1 MATRQEIL
9 SQLAD
14 DHERRISKVLFD
26 LEDDIIAELESA
38 TRQVTLN
45 TDLAIQLRP
54 NLKRLIEENYLKEGT
69 RIVSDYDKV
78 VKEYQD
84 YIKRTPIADKF
95 KTLTKP
101 DLAIINQLKQLSFS
115 GFQDVANRFLDEI
128 STEVYKSAI
137 VGKPFP
143 DMVRTIRGQINGV
156 YQRSNEEAINRL
168 VRVVEENKYSSDPA
182 AIKKT
187 QDATKILQTKYAAD
201 RVGNNM
207 KKYASQIAH
216 DSLMQFDG
224 QFTKYKAQEAGL
236 TQFKYVGT
244 NITTTRE
251 FCRNQLDKV
260 FTEEEARQVWS
271 QSWKGKSG
279 GDPFVDR
286 GGYRCRHSFI
296 PYDTAWD
303 NIDAVQEKV
312 EIKEDGKKRIKPEN
326 VSSLSNPI
334 KENNLS
340 VLPQAIVS
348 KKITNRIAENKKDKR
363 YLRDKDGNDLEI
375 GLTDQVYGSVN
386 LKGLDAK
393 TISALDAVLD
403 ELDELANKLNVP
415 KIRLIS
421 TKHLVKG
428 KKKLPRASMSFGRLY
443 LNPKHMNLDREIRD
457 VDKLMLKRGS
467 DLKNNAAII
476 SSDRRY
482 VKNNLPY
489 NNWYY
494 FDDKVDQFRATMY
507 HEFAHHVHQSLGVN
521 LKNFKTI
528 LYDGKEYA
536 DLRSMGF
543 DLEKKIKNL
552 RGVKY
557 TTGNN
562 AENGLLEWFA
572 DNFALYHMNQLKGV
586 DPKFI
591 EFYKKEIE
599 GKL

>member
-14 DHERRISKVLFD
+14 DHEKRISKVLFD

-78 VKEYQD
+78 VKEYQNF
-84 YIKRTPIADKF
+84 IKTTPIADKF

-168 VRVVEENKYSSDPA
+168 VRVVEENKYSNDPA

-251 FCRNQLDKV
+251 FCRRQLDKV
-260 FTEEEARQVWS
+260 FTEEEAREVWS

-279 GDPFVDR
+279 GDPFIDR

-303 NIDAVQEKV
+303 NIDEVQQKVDPKKTRKKRVEPEKEV
-312 EIKEDGKKRIKPEN
+312 KPKSLVPDIAIGNLLNRGSSKVRKAYDDDFNSQLTDQQKNIVNKIEKPAIIKNGKKGYYSPSDNELSAELNAINKSKNAPDEIKGVKSFVIAHEYGHHIDYVTSGKTFRAWSRDNEDFKR
-326 VSSLSNPI
+326 
-334 KENNLS
+334 
-340 VLPQAIVS
+340 AIQ
-348 KKITNRIAENKKDKR
+348 KDKR
-363 YLRDKDGNDLEI
+363 KFKGTNIVDGKIDPTNSKDGYFSINDDEALDRIFNDLATKIEVTI
-375 GLTDQVYGSVN
+375 DKGGFSYTRKFTELREDGYAEVSDIIDALFKGRFRKNYYMWGHTPSYWGRAGSVEEEIFAN
-386 LKGLDAK
+386 LFAIKHNEKAYNLAK
-393 TISALDAVLD
+393 KYIPNTVK
-403 ELDELANKLNVP
+403 EFEK
-415 KIRLIS
+415 RLIE
-421 TKHLVKG
+421 LE
-428 KKKLPRASMSFGRLY
+428 RL
-443 LNPKHMNLDREIRD
+443 
-457 VDKLMLKRGS
+457 
-467 DLKNNAAII
+467 
-476 SSDRRY
+476 
-482 VKNNLPY
+482 
-489 NNWYY
+489 
-494 FDDKVDQFRATMY
+494 
-507 HEFAHHVHQSLGVN
+507 
-521 LKNFKTI
+521 
-528 LYDGKEYA
+528 
-536 DLRSMGF
+536 
-543 DLEKKIKNL
+543 
-552 RGVKY
+552 
-557 TTGNN
+557 
-562 AENGLLEWFA
+562 
-572 DNFALYHMNQLKGV
+572 
-586 DPKFI
+586 
-591 EFYKKEIE
+591 
-599 GKL
+599 

>member
-14 DHERRISKVLFD
+14 DHEKRISKVLFD

-38 TRQVTLN
+38 TRQVSLN
-45 TDLAIQLRP
+45 TNLAIQLRP

-260 FTEEEARQVWS
+260 FTEEEAREVWS

-303 NIDAVQEKV
+303 NIPEVQDKV
-312 EIKEDGKKRIKPEN
+312 KPVATTIKKTEDVPTN
-326 VSSLSNPI
+326 VSSLANPI
-334 KENNLS
+334 KLEDINPVTGS
-340 VLPQAIVS
+340 Y
-348 KKITNRIAENKKDKR
+348 ITNKLSKQFRDN
-363 YLRDKDGNDLEI
+363 DKD
-375 GLTDQVYGSVN
+375 
-386 LKGLDAK
+386 
-393 TISALDAVLD
+393 
-403 ELDELANKLNVP
+403 P
-415 KIRLIS
+415 
-421 TKHLVKG
+421 
-428 KKKLPRASMSFGRLY
+428 
-443 LNPKHMNLDREIRD
+443 
-457 VDKLMLKRGS
+457 
-467 DLKNNAAII
+467 
-476 SSDRRY
+476 RY
-482 VKNNLPY
+482 VKYDNGGSATKFSGSSQQIGKLVFDNDFDEKDFGIIEALFQELDDLAVKYDVPKLRGINTAPGVVANMGDGILGLNSKYNHLP
-489 NNWYY
+489 NVSRDFSKWKFGDSPGLRPFTADSY
-494 FDDKVDQFRATMY
+494 FTDKLDKLRTTFY
-507 HEFAHHVHQSLGVN
+507 HEFAHHIHQQKFNKS
-521 LKNFKTI
+521 
-528 LYDGKEYA
+528 YA
-536 DLRSMGF
+536 DYLIPTI
-543 DLEKKIKNL
+543 EKKLKGKRIKN
-552 RGVKY
+552 RGSTRYSDK
-557 TTGNN
+557 NPK
-562 AENGLLEWFA
+562 EWFA
-572 DNFALYHMNQLKGV
+572 ENFCLYEMGKTELV
-586 DPKFI
+586 DPRFI
-591 EFYKKEIE
+591 EFLKENV
-599 GKL
+599 L

>member
-14 DHERRISKVLFD
+14 DHEKRISRVLFD

-38 TRQVTLN
+38 TRQVPLSTQ
-45 TDLAIQLRP
+45 LAIDLRP

-78 VKEYQD
+78 VKEYQN
-84 YIKRTPIADKF
+84 YIKTTPISDKF

-101 DLAIINQLKQLSFS
+101 DLAVINQLKQLSFS

-168 VRVVEENKYSSDPA
+168 VRVVEENKYSNDPA

-251 FCRNQLDKV
+251 FCRRQLDKV
-260 FTEEEARQVWS
+260 FTEEEAREVWS

-279 GDPFVDR
+279 GDPFIDR

-303 NIDAVQEKV
+303 EPETSKQIKQE
-312 EIKEDGKKRIKPEN
+312 EKRI
-326 VSSLSNPI
+326 
-334 KENNLS
+334 
-340 VLPQAIVS
+340 
-348 KKITNRIAENKKDKR
+348 DKQQR
-363 YLRDKDGNDLEI
+363 TEGI
-375 GLTDQVYGSVN
+375 FG
-386 LKGLDAK
+386 
-393 TISALDAVLD
+393 TISKDEQEILPLAFKNKNSDFVKVVATLPAL
-403 ELDELANKLNVP
+403 
-415 KIRLIS
+415 
-421 TKHLVKG
+421 
-428 KKKLPRASMSFGRLY
+428 KKLKY
-443 LNPKHMNLDREIRD
+443 NPKADVPSYNDNLE
-457 VDKLMLKRGS
+457 
-467 DLKNNAAII
+467 
-476 SSDRRY
+476 
-482 VKNNLPY
+482 
-489 NNWYY
+489 
-494 FDDKVDQFRATMY
+494 Q
-507 HEFAHHVHQSLGVN
+507 
-521 LKNFKTI
+521 
-528 LYDGKEYA
+528 
-536 DLRSMGF
+536 
-543 DLEKKIKNL
+543 
-552 RGVKY
+552 
-557 TTGNN
+557 
-562 AENGLLEWFA
+562 
-572 DNFALYHMNQLKGV
+572 
-586 DPKFI
+586 
-591 EFYKKEIE
+591 
-599 GKL
+599 

>member
-14 DHERRISKVLFD
+14 DHEKRISRVLFD

-38 TRQVTLN
+38 TRQVPLSTQ
-45 TDLAIQLRP
+45 LAIDLRP

-78 VKEYQD
+78 VKEYQN
-84 YIKRTPIADKF
+84 YIKTTPISDKF

-101 DLAIINQLKQLSFS
+101 DLAVINQLKQLSFS

-168 VRVVEENKYSSDPA
+168 VRVVEENKYSNDPA

-251 FCRNQLDKV
+251 FCRRQLDKV
-260 FTEEEARQVWS
+260 FTEEEAREVWS

-279 GDPFVDR
+279 GDPFIDR

-312 EIKEDGKKRIKPEN
+312 EIKEDGKKRVRPEN
-326 VSSLSNPI
+326 VSSLAT
-334 KENNLS
+334 
-340 VLPQAIVS
+340 Q
-348 KKITNRIAENKKDKR
+348 KKINEIDIIKTTVIQNKLQKAITENAKDPRYNQTLYRWSAEGKVSLRNLNDKAA
-363 YLRDKDGNDLEI
+363 
-375 GLTDQVYGSVN
+375 SVV
-386 LKGLDAK
+386 D
-393 TISALDAVLD
+393 TVVE
-403 ELDELANKLNVP
+403 ELNELAAIYNIP
-415 KIRLIS
+415 KIRSIVTDAKMSAIAKMGSGNLRINYKYFNDPLSKTRYGLSSEDSLSNFKLGTDIS
-421 TKHLVKG
+421 KERKLTKSVKTRE
-428 KKKLPRASMSFGRLY
+428 KY
-443 LNPKHMNLDREIRD
+443 LEIKATWKRPHNGFNYFED
-457 VDKLMLKRGS
+457 EADKIRQIL
-467 DLKNNAAII
+467 
-476 SSDRRY
+476 
-482 VKNNLPY
+482 
-489 NNWYY
+489 
-494 FDDKVDQFRATMY
+494 Y
-507 HEFAHHVHQSLGVN
+507 HEFAHAVHQ
-521 LKNFKTI
+521 LKDITTDTYRFPKIEKALSQVKYFKTGSTR
-528 LYDGKEYA
+528 YSD
-536 DLRSMGF
+536 
-543 DLEKKIKNL
+543 
-552 RGVKY
+552 
-557 TTGNN
+557 TN
-562 AENGLLEWFA
+562 AKEWFCE
-572 DNFALYHMNQLKGV
+572 NFSLYHMNRKDLV
-586 DPKFI
+586 DPAFI
-591 EFYKKEIE
+591 EFIEKEVL
-599 GKL
+599 K